1 MNRIMG
7 VLALSLWLGGCS
19 QPLEEVIWKD
29 FVRGHTPAYTVTFNA
44 GGGTPVPAAQTV
56 TRGGK
61 ATAPAAMAKGGH
73 TFVDWYREAA
83 LTNSWNF
90 AVDTVTADITLYA
103 KWDTVMFTTYTVTFN
118 AGGGTPIPAAQ
129 TVAHGGKA
137 AEPAPGPTKPP
148 YVLTGWFK
156 EPERINQWDFN
167 IHTVTADITLYAKW
181 NPVMFTTPAEYRAMV
196 SLGGGT
202 ITGNIAYYYAPSPD
216 DNKGVFIAG
225 RTVTLSPF
233 RIAKYETTYELWYEV
248 KQWAAGN
255 GYALTNNGV
264 EGHGGTFGTGGSD
277 WTADEKKRRP
287 VTAINW
293 RDAIVWCNAY
303 SEMSGRTAVYYTD
316 AGCTTVLRVSTTG
329 GGTSTLADSVA
340 VKAGADGYR
349 LPTEA
354 EWEYA
359 ARGGGTPSLT
369 APFTDKWAGTNEGSA
384 LGAYAWYS
392 DNAGWTLGS
401 SHRDY
406 GVHPVGTKGANGA
419 GLHDMSGNVWEWCW
433 DWYGG
438 ISSPETVT
446 DPSGAASGT
455 NRVIRSGGRNDGAYG
470 SAVAARYHYYPVET
484 YYDLGFRVVCGQ

>member
-44 GGGTPVPAAQTV
+44 GGGTPIPATQTV
-56 TRGGK
+56 AHGGK
-61 ATAPAAMAKGGH
+61 AAAPTAMTRGGH

-83 LTNSWNF
+83 LINSWNF
-90 AVDTVTADITLYA
+90 AVDTVTANITLYA
-103 KWDTVMFTTYTVTFN
+103 EWNPVMFTTYTVTFN
-118 AGGGTPIPAAQ
+118 AGGGTPVPATQ

-137 AEPAPGPTKPP
+137 TAPAPGPTKPP

-167 IHTVTADITLYAKW
+167 IHTVMADITLYAKW
-181 NPVMFTTPAEYRAMV
+181 DYNSGTPAEYRAMV

-202 ITGNIAYYYAPSPD
+202 ITGDSAYYYAPSPD
-216 DNKGVFIAG
+216 YYKGVFIAG

-233 RIAKYETTYELWYEV
+233 RIAKYETTYELWKEV
-248 KQWAAGN
+248 RDWATGN
-255 GYALTNNGV
+255 GYTFANNGV
-264 EGHGGTFGTGGSD
+264 EGHGGSFGTGGSD

-303 SEMSGRTAVYYTD
+303 SEKSGRTAVYRD
-316 AGCTTVLRVSTTG
+316 GSDGVLRDATD
-329 GGTSTLADSVA
+329 GTAADSA
-340 VKAGADGYR
+340 VMKAGADGYR

-359 ARGGGTPSLT
+359 ARGGTPSLT
-369 APFTDKWAGTNEGSA
+369 APFTDKWAGTNTEND
-384 LGAYAWYS
+384 LKNYAWYS
-392 DNAGWTLGS
+392 DNADSGVGYG
-401 SHRDY
+401 HPDY
-406 GVHPVGTKGANGA
+406 GVHPVGTKTANSA
-419 GLHDMSGNVWEWCW
+419 QLYDMSGNVWEWCW
-433 DWYGG
+433 DRNGG
-438 ISSPETVT
+438 ISSLETVT
-446 DPSGAASGT
+446 DPAGAASGT
-455 NRVIRSGGRNDGAYG
+455 FRVNRGGNWDDGASYC
-470 SAVAARYHYYPVET
+470 AVAYRHNFDSDVR
-484 YYDLGFRVVCGQ
+484 YYDLGFRVVCP